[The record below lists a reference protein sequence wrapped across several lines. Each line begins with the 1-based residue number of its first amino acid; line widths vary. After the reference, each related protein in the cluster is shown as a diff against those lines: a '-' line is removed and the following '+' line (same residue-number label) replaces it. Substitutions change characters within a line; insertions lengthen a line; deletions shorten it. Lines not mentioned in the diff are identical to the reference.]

1 MKILLATDTFYPMIN
16 GVVISTANLYKQ
28 LKNSG
33 HDVRILT
40 LSSTG
45 EEKVIGDIYYTKSFR
60 INVYPD
66 ARVANPFS
74 KKLIDEII
82 QWKPDIVHSQTEFS
96 AFLISK
102 RIANHAC
109 IPHIHTYHTMY
120 EDYLHYILGSKF
132 LTKRSLGRL
141 VKSILDS
148 SDGIIVPTE
157 KVKNCLLNYG
167 VTNSIYVI
175 PTGIEI
181 NKFRNKISQKEKTEI
196 LSKYN
201 IHDNNVLIYIGRVA
215 KEKNIEEIINY
226 FSYLNKEMESVKLLI
241 VGGGPYLENLKKL
254 VNDLKLQHIIKFTGM
269 VPQNEVY
276 KYYQLGKAF
285 VTASKSETQGLTYIE
300 ALASGTPV
308 ICRYDPCIEG
318 LIIDGQTGFTYKNK
332 SEFIKHVK
340 DIFFNNELSY
350 NLSSNA
356 LKKAEDYSCETF
368 GEQINKVYL
377 ETLSKFAYEKKRSI
391 LSFRFKMP
399 N

>member
-1 MKILLATDTFYPMIN
+1 
-16 GVVISTANLYKQ
+16 
-28 LKNSG
+28 
-33 HDVRILT
+33 
-40 LSSTG
+40 
-45 EEKVIGDIYYTKSFR
+45 
-60 INVYPD
+60 
-66 ARVANPFS
+66 
-74 KKLIDEII
+74 
-82 QWKPDIVHSQTEFS
+82 
-96 AFLISK
+96 
-102 RIANHAC
+102 
-109 IPHIHTYHTMY
+109 
-120 EDYLHYILGSKF
+120 
-132 LTKRSLGRL
+132 
-141 VKSILDS
+141 
-148 SDGIIVPTE
+148 
-157 KVKNCLLNYG
+157 
-167 VTNSIYVI
+167 
-175 PTGIEI
+175 
-181 NKFRNKISQKEKTEI
+181 
-196 LSKYN
+196 
-201 IHDNNVLIYIGRVA
+201 VA